1 MVSTSLQE
9 SNSNKRNKNTM
20 KEVEDFIEKMRNQD
34 IIILYERGRTIAADK
49 DNTQPLSEALASSIT
64 SYEMLGKEAFSSE
77 RENLAN
83 LCIEYINR
91 AYVQGVIK
99 ENKDKLHS
107 QVEELQRQI
116 SKIDTDYEV
125 LLAESNELRREQE
138 AASES
143 IMALTSAIKSLTDNN
158 KELKKEVDW
167 YKQKLA
173 RGSLRVRQLETVV

>member
-9 SNSNKRNKNTM
+9 ANSNKRKKNTM

-34 IIILYERGRTIAADK
+34 IIVLYERGRTIAADK

-77 RENLAN
+77 RENLAD

-91 AYVQGVIK
+91 AYAQGVIK

-107 QVEELQRQI
+107 QVAELQRQI

-143 IMALTSAIKSLTDNN
+143 IMSLTSAIKNLTDNN
-158 KELKKEVDW
+158 KELKKEIDW
-167 YKQKLA
+167 YKEELA
-173 RGSLRVRQLETVV
+173 RGSLRVRPLETVV